1 MARPLASTA
10 GSSTDDGLLHDGLPG
25 VHLFQQPYVRRRA
38 DLAGWET
45 DSDDH
50 IGLVEVVR
58 EVRPHALIGVTGQPG
73 LFTEDVVRAM
83 ADGVDRP
90 VVLPLSNPTP
100 RCEAIPADV
109 IAWTG
114 GRALVGT
121 GSPFPPVEFG
131 GTTHSIAQVN
141 NIYVFPGIG
150 LGVLACRASAVTI
163 GMVTAAS
170 LALADEASR
179 DRGEVPTLL
188 PAVEESRAVARA
200 VASAVALQAMRD
212 GVAHPL
218 DAGELERR
226 IDEVRWY
233 PEYGRT

>member
-1 MARPLASTA
+1 M
-10 GSSTDDGLLHDGLPG
+10 
-25 VHLFQQPYVRRRA
+25 
-38 DLAGWET
+38 
-45 DSDDH
+45 
-50 IGLVEVVR
+50 
-58 EVRPHALIGVTGQPG
+58 TGQPG

-90 VVLPLSNPTP
+90 VILPLSNPTP

-131 GTTHSIAQVN
+131 GTTYPIAQVN

-150 LGVLACRASAVTI
+150 LGVLASRASAVTI

-179 DRGEVPTLL
+179 DRGELPALL
-188 PAVEESRAVARA
+188 PAVQESRAVARA

-212 GVAHPL
+212 GVAHAL
-218 DAGELERR
+218 DAGQLERR

-233 PEYGRT
+233 PGVPANLIVSARRARGTQGPLTKGPPCAATVPASS